1 MTGRPPKAR
10 LGFVITVA
18 VYRRVSDLDPLGHVN
33 NVVFH
38 DYLQEV
44 RVGIIGGIDGVL
56 GPGFSQIVVDQHVHH
71 LAPLG
76 YAREPIQI
84 DVWMESMKRSSYV
97 LGYRIHDENGVVVAE
112 ATSRLAVIDPE
123 SGRPIR
129 IPQEIHDRLA
139 AALVEHGIEDS
150 NEG

>member
-1 MTGRPPKAR
+1 M
-10 LGFVITVA
+10 ITVP
-18 VYRRVSDLDPLGHVN
+18 VYRRFSDLDPLGHVN
-33 NVVFH
+33 NVVYH
-38 DYLQEV
+38 DYLQEA

-97 LGYRIHDENGVVVAE
+97 LGYRILDENGVVVAE

-129 IPQEIHDRLA
+129 IPQEVHDRLA
-139 AALVEHGIEDS
+139 AALVEHGIEES

>member
-1 MTGRPPKAR
+1 M
-10 LGFVITVA
+10 ITVP
-18 VYRRVSDLDPLGHVN
+18 VYRRFSDLDPLGHVN
-33 NVVFH
+33 NVVYH
-38 DYLQEV
+38 DYLQEA

-56 GPGFSQIVVDQHVHH
+56 GPGFSQIVVDQQVHH

-84 DVWMESMKRSSYV
+84 EVWMESMKRSSYV

-129 IPQEIHDRLA
+129 IPQEVHDRLA
-139 AALVEHGIEDS
+139 AALVEHGIEES